1 MSRLSRLLWIASAL
15 AVGVSLARAQVLP
28 TPPRKQGEATVRST
42 AALTALHDA
51 RSKQY
56 NWNCL
61 AAGCHADIYNR
72 TSVNSAI
79 PRAHNLV
86 QPEMH
91 IPGRVCTF
99 CHESTE
105 IVRGIR
111 GERGNA
117 GKLGKNVD
125 PERRCAL
132 CHDSDGP
139 GKKLYSH

>member
-1 MSRLSRLLWIASAL
+1 MDRPQRFFLTLLLLTGGGTAWSQL
-15 AVGVSLARAQVLP
+15 LP
-28 TPPRKQGEATVRST
+28 NPPRKPGEPTIGSIAG
-42 AALTALHDA
+42 LTALHDA
-51 RSKQY
+51 KSKQY
-56 NWNCL
+56 NPDCL

-72 TSVNSAI
+72 TSLNSTI

-86 QPEMH
+86 QPQMR

-105 IVRGIR
+105 IVQGIR

-139 GKKLYSH
+139 GKKLYSW

>member
-1 MSRLSRLLWIASAL
+1 MSKRLWVLGAFLLGMGW
-15 AVGVSLARAQVLP
+15 AQAQSLP
-28 TPPRKQGEATVRST
+28 TPPRKAGEPIIRST

-51 RSKQY
+51 RSNQY
-56 NWNCL
+56 NSNCL
-61 AAGCHADIYNR
+61 TVGCHADIHNR
-72 TSVNSAI
+72 TSLNRSI
-79 PRAHNLV
+79 PPAHNLV

-139 GKKLYSH
+139 GKKLYSR

>member
-1 MSRLSRLLWIASAL
+1 MGKPQKILLTFLFLAL
-15 AVGVSLARAQVLP
+15 GGTARSQVLP
-28 TPPRKQGEATVRST
+28 TPPRKPGEPIIRSI
-42 AALTALHDA
+42 AGLTALHDA
-51 RSKQY
+51 KSNQY
-56 NWNCL
+56 NPSCL
-61 AAGCHADIYNR
+61 AAGCHADIFNR
-72 TSVNSAI
+72 TSLNSAI

-86 QPEMH
+86 EPHMR

-99 CHESTE
+99 CHENTE

-111 GERGNA
+111 GERGNV

-139 GKKLYSH
+139 GKKLYSR